1 MAVRASARPP
11 NCAETI
17 EVSTILLW
25 PPLPMHRLCMRSFSC
40 LLASSGDEQTVQR
53 YRGSNTLSGWHLD
66 LLYQPRPCCCSLRF
80 PSSMSSQLR
89 RNHDHCAEAAHVN
102 CRYAELL
109 KEIRMGHVRKVMYFD
124 NDESAVNVEEYQEV
138 EGPCL
143 VVFNDNQVAHSYVP
157 RFDYRI
163 P

>member
-1 MAVRASARPP
+1 MRFPLF
-11 NCAETI
+11 
-17 EVSTILLW
+17 EV
-25 PPLPMHRLCMRSFSC
+25 
-40 LLASSGDEQTVQR
+40 
-53 YRGSNTLSGWHLD
+53 
-66 LLYQPRPCCCSLRF
+66 QPRPARS
-80 PSSMSSQLR
+80 P
-89 RNHDHCAEAAHVN
+89 CAEAVN
-102 CRYAELL
+102 IHGRYAELL

-143 VVFNDNQVAHSYVP
+143 VVFNDNRVAHSYVP